1 MLMMDV
7 LPLLR
12 DWEII
17 VSDDMNHMLCKGD
30 VSEISEMEDM
40 LSLDVVSIWYDHL
53 GLRFVLV
60 AQKITSDT
68 PNEIMTL
75 LSDCKRHVSV
85 GCSMDYV
92 RIMHNARRIA
102 QLAETRLSELFGR
115 WNA

>member
-12 DWEII
+12 EWDII
-17 VSDDMNHMLCKGD
+17 VVDDMNHVLCRGD
-30 VSEISEMEDM
+30 ASEISEMEDM
-40 LSLDVVSIWYDHL
+40 LSLDVVSILYDYRC
-53 GLRFVLV
+53 LRFVLV
-60 AQKITSDT
+60 AQKITSDS

-115 WNA
+115 WDA